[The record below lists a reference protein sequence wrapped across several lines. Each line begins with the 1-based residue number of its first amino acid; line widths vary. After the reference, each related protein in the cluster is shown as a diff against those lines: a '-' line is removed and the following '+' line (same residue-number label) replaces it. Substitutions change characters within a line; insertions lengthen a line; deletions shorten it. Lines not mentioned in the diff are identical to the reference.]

1 MDSIMKNVSIWIS
14 AMRLRTLPLSV
25 SGIIVAS
32 SFAAYN
38 GCFNLQIFLLAILTT
53 ISLQILSNLANDY
66 GDGVKGTDDAERIG
80 PERAIQSGKITPNLM
95 FEAIKLN
102 ILVCIVLSFL
112 LIFSAFGSQHFL
124 LTLLYFVLGIAS
136 VIAAIRY
143 TIGSKAYGYRGL
155 GDAYVFIFFG
165 LVSVIGCYVLY
176 AKTVHHVV
184 FLPAITIGLLS
195 VAVLNLNNMRDIISD
210 KASGKITLAVK
221 LGVTKAKTYHLF
233 LIISAIVVSAL
244 WGILYYTS
252 PLNLIYFIA
261 YIPLIKHIKTVKHNN
276 APQDLD
282 PELKKV
288 ALSTFFLSVL
298 LAVGHL
304 F

>member
-136 VIAAIRY
+136 VIAAIKY

>member
-1 MDSIMKNVSIWIS
+1 M
-14 AMRLRTLPLSV
+14 
-25 SGIIVAS
+25 
-32 SFAAYN
+32 
-38 GCFNLQIFLLAILTT
+38 
-53 ISLQILSNLANDY
+53 
-66 GDGVKGTDDAERIG
+66 
-80 PERAIQSGKITPNLM
+80 
-95 FEAIKLN
+95 
-102 ILVCIVLSFL
+102 
-112 LIFSAFGSQHFL
+112 
-124 LTLLYFVLGIAS
+124 
-136 VIAAIRY
+136 
-143 TIGSKAYGYRGL
+143 
-155 GDAYVFIFFG
+155 
-165 LVSVIGCYVLY
+165 
-176 AKTVHHVV
+176 
-184 FLPAITIGLLS
+184 S

>member
-1 MDSIMKNVSIWIS
+1 MKNVSIWIS

-136 VIAAIRY
+136 VIAAIKY

>member
-1 MDSIMKNVSIWIS
+1 MKNVSIWIS

-276 APQDLD
+276 APQNLD